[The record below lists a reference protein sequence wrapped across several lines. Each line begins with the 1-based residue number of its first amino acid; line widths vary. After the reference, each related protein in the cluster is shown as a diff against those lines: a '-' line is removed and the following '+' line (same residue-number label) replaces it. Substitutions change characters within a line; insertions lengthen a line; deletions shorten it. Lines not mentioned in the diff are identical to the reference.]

1 MKTLFTLLL
10 LTSSLAAQVTISIGD
25 ITVPT
30 EVAVA
35 VNTWRKAHVKKTTEL
50 LVSVNASTTSISLKD
65 TAGISIGDH
74 FMIDAEEFI
83 VTGVGTAS
91 RGAVQTTAASH
102 TAGTPVRVLEWA
114 TNVALAKQWIK
125 GGIIQILRSVPSST
139 ISTAQTAIAT
149 QQAAIVAAEAAAVQ

>member
-1 MKTLFTLLL
+1 MKTLLTLLFL
-10 LTSSLAAQVTISIGD
+10 ASSLAAQVTISVGD

-65 TAGISIGDH
+65 TTGITVGDH

-83 VTGVGTAS
+83 VTGAGTAS
-91 RGAVQTTAASH
+91 RGAVQTTAAAH

-114 TNVALAKQWIK
+114 NNVVLAKQWIR